1 MIKSILNEQELK
13 KLADVISKIEKKT
26 SGELRLMIVG
36 RSITTGHVLPLIW
49 FFLMTTSL
57 MLIWVERERFAYAW
71 NLWLMPALVAGSFA
85 LAWALSR
92 LPLMQRILTYPSDI
106 SRQVWLRAELEF
118 YREGLSQTKDRT
130 GVLIF
135 VSLLERRAVVLG
147 DRGISEKL
155 KADAWAEVIAK
166 VLEGPRTGQ
175 WAVKLEEAL
184 NMCGEQLAHHFPIKE
199 GDKNELPNHVIVKP

>member
-1 MIKSILNEQELK
+1 MIKAILNEQELK
-13 KLADVISKIEKKT
+13 RLADVIANIEKKT

-36 RSITTGHVLPLIW
+36 RSIQTGHVLPMIW
-49 FFLMTTSL
+49 FFLLSVSSMG
-57 MLIWVERERFAYAW
+57 IWLERFH
-71 NLWLMPALVAGSFA
+71 LAGSWDLWFMPTIVLACFA
-85 LAWALSR
+85 LAWMLAKTET
-92 LPLMQRILTYPSDI
+92 MQRAMTYPGDI
-106 SRQVWLRAELEF
+106 LRQVWLRAELEF
-118 YREGLSQTKDRT
+118 YRENLNQTKDHT

-135 VSLLERRAVVLG
+135 VTLLERQAVVLG

-155 KADAWAEVIAK
+155 KAGAWDEVVAK

-175 WAVKLEEAL
+175 WAAKLEEAL